1 MPTVIDKT
9 TGEVIEE
16 FSYDQAG
23 EQAAN
28 DMVDANPNLSI
39 SNNAMY
45 RSNTTFEDGNNIQNM
60 SENVADPYGAYD
72 QMADLTK
79 KV

>member
-1 MPTVIDKT
+1 MPTVIDRA
-9 TGEVIEE
+9 TGEVVQE
-16 FSYDQAG
+16 FNYDDSGQKMA
-23 EQAAN
+23 Q
-28 DMVDANPNLSI
+28 DMVDTNPMYAIAND
-39 SNNAMY
+39 AMY
-45 RSNTTFEDGNNIQNM
+45 RSNTTFEDGSNVQNM

>member
-28 DMVDANPNLSI
+28 DMVNANPNLGM
-39 SNNAMY
+39 SNDAMY
-45 RSNTTFEDGNNIQNM
+45 RSNTTFEDGNNVQNM
-60 SENVADPYGAYD
+60 SENVADPYGAYN

>member
-28 DMVDANPNLSI
+28 DIVDANPNLSI